1 VRPVEYRDLAA
12 RVSNHA
18 ELLDFPR
25 SFRDTFSPHAEHVGD
40 QLRLRECVRDRTNGW
55 LATTL
60 CAQAYRPPSGARV
73 GFGSRGHR
81 ELSAMGH
88 SGNSGS
94 QPEPATAEKFL
105 NGGPWTLHECDGQ
118 SRQIAMIA
126 HELRNSLAVIRNAA
140 RLLHSPMQS
149 VIVDRARSLIERQV
163 GQMSRHLAD
172 LLEPQHRGPR
182 DMGLLRS
189 HVDLRMIVRDAI
201 DGIAPEMERRGHR
214 LVVQLP
220 EAPAWAHADGAR
232 LEQVFSNLLINAAKY
247 TPERGNIRLRMQ
259 RVDESWI
266 VRIRDSGIGLESAM
280 LTRVFGMFVQG
291 ATAPTAGENG
301 SGIGLAVVRSIVEQ
315 HGGTVAAKSAGL
327 GLGSEFTVVLPS
339 LPAQHESVIIVP

>member
-1 VRPVEYRDLAA
+1 
-12 RVSNHA
+12 
-18 ELLDFPR
+18 
-25 SFRDTFSPHAEHVGD
+25 
-40 QLRLRECVRDRTNGW
+40 
-55 LATTL
+55 
-60 CAQAYRPPSGARV
+60 
-73 GFGSRGHR
+73 
-81 ELSAMGH
+81 MGH

-105 NGGPWTLHECDGQ
+105 SGQRALNECDGQ
-118 SRQIAMIA
+118 SRQIAMIS

-140 RLLHSPMQS
+140 RLLQSPMQS
-149 VIVDRARSLIERQV
+149 VIVDRARSLIERQI
-163 GQMSRHLAD
+163 GQMSRHIAD
-172 LLEPQHRGPR
+172 LLEPQTQGTR
-182 DMGLLRS
+182 DIRLCWS
-189 HVDLRMIVRDAI
+189 PVDLRRIVRDAI

-339 LPAQHESVIIVP
+339 LSAQRDSVIIAP